1 MSGPAAAYSPRSSG
15 QSVRVSHWFDHS
27 ERKHI
32 LLVTRVEAELGFKL
46 VWFGWGRPAHKRMVV
61 SDNRSEAKRLNL
73 PALAFDGHHCM
84 KPFDMTLDGQPHP
97 LAVRR
102 VDYLQTPV
110 CKRARYLE
118 RLRGVVMPAVT
129 CVAFCNSRIG
139 TMNTDVRCRE
149 RRNIRANN
157 SRLRFAPRRS
167 ASATGSVPST
177 RTATSA
183 WSLCPSQRALTSR
196 T

>member
-15 QSVRVSHWFDHS
+15 QSVRVSHWFDDS
-27 ERKHI
+27 EVKHI

-110 CKRARYLE
+110 RKRARYLE

-149 RRNIRANN
+149 RRNVREQLPLEVRAKKV
-157 SRLRFAPRRS
+157 RS
-167 ASATGSVPST
+167 ATDSVPST